1 MATEWEDLRKQARQL
16 ENDIDLKLI
25 SFSKFGTSY
34 SDHRDSA
41 MRYVCLEFVI
51 GMHSV
56 YNVVILPRSH
66 CTIAYCS
73 NVFVSDTSPL
83 LSNDHM
89 FETMVVE
96 LEELLARLSR
106 SNDKMMDYTQNLG
119 MNSGSAALLHTM
131 QRHRE
136 ILQDYTNEF
145 RKTKANIQQHRQRE
159 DLLGGVRREMDGYRG
174 NRKGDLYLKENEH
187 LRNSE
192 RLIDEQ
198 INIAMATKENLSAQ
212 RGTFTQITKRMQE
225 MSKRFPLINNLMTKV
240 NLRKKRDTVIL
251 GTVISACVIFLLW
264 WVIR

>member
-1 MATEWEDLRKQARQL
+1 MVVQPAIRYCHLAIMKISWDSTRYLNMATEWEDLRKQARQL

-41 MRYVCLEFVI
+41 M
-51 GMHSV
+51 
-56 YNVVILPRSH
+56 
-66 CTIAYCS
+66 
-73 NVFVSDTSPL
+73 SDTSPL

-159 DLLGGVRREMDGYRG
+159 DLLGGVRREMEG